1 MKRAGGIIA
10 LVAGVFGTIAAI
22 VTLFIGG
29 VGAAFDAEGADT
41 IIGLGWGGVAFSFL
55 TIVFGAIALGAK
67 SRAPGVLLILC
78 AIAGAILWG
87 TLVAVCMALTAIGG
101 ILALVGRRE
110 AATGPSD
117 VAK

>member
-10 LVAGVFGTIAAI
+10 LVAGIFGTIAAI

-67 SRAPGVLLILC
+67 SRIPGVLLILC
-78 AIAGAILWG
+78 AIAGAFLGG
-87 TLVAVCMALTAIGG
+87 TMVAICMALAAIGG
-101 ILALVGRRE
+101 IVALLGGRGH
-110 AATGPSD
+110 APDSAN
-117 VAK
+117 